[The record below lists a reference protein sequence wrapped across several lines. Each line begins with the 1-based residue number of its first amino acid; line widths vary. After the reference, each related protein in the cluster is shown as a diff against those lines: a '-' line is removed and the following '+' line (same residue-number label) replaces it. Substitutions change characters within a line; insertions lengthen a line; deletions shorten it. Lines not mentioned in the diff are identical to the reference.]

1 MNYLYSGLHGKHF
14 DQIYWDADSDLSFWS
29 GQARKYGDPVLE
41 LACGTGRVANTLALE
56 GFRVTGIDNS
66 DTVLS
71 EARRKSASQ
80 GIDVEWVQAD
90 VRHFE
95 LGTTFPLIIVPCRSI
110 AFLLAAKDLEACRS
124 CVKKHLEPATS

>member
-56 GFRVTGIDNS
+56 GFRVTG
-66 DTVLS
+66 
-71 EARRKSASQ
+71 
-80 GIDVEWVQAD
+80 
-90 VRHFE
+90 
-95 LGTTFPLIIVPCRSI
+95 LIIPTPC
-110 AFLLAAKDLEACRS
+110 FLRPEGNRHPKVSTWNGSRPTYD
-124 CVKKHLEPATS
+124 TSS